1 MASSCWRWMV
11 ATMSRICRPR
21 AAGQRG
27 DQRAVAEHD
36 DVVGRLGH
44 HQVVLGADHGG
55 ALAAQHPAAQHAHRV
70 DRGGPVEGGCRRRA
84 PVDDERL
91 VVVVAHPEPADVA
104 HLALVGGR
112 VLVAE
117 VEPAEDQALVLLVDH
132 RAAPGGGVDQ
142 GVALEEP
149 GHLLVAHVARAGG
162 AAARHPV
169 GLDVGGAAAGLL
181 ELGVD
186 PVDVVLLQRQLAGD
200 VGGGLGQARVR
211 GGHGA
216 GLLGAA
222 AEVTE
227 LTSLIPCTRRLTHGP
242 RTPARM
248 PGRAV
253 PLARA
258 RR

>member
-1 MASSCWRWMV
+1 MPGPPVISVTPRGRGPDRLVLV
-11 ATMSRICRPR
+11 ALDGGDDVAHLPAA
-21 AAGQRG
+21 AAGQGG
-27 DQRAVAEHD
+27 DQGAVAEHD

-44 HQVVLGADHGG
+44 HQVVLGADDGG

-70 DRGGPVEGGCRRRA
+70 DRGGAVEGGGRGRA

-112 VLVAE
+112 LLVAE

-132 RAAPGGGVDQ
+132 RAAPGGGVDE

-149 GHLLVAHVARAGG
+149 GHLLVADVTGAGG

-169 GLDVGGAAAGLL
+169 GLDVGGATAGLL

-186 PVDVVLLQRQLAGD
+186 PVDVGLLERQLAGD
-200 VGGGLGQARVR
+200 VG
-211 GGHGA
+211 
-216 GLLGAA
+216 
-222 AEVTE
+222 
-227 LTSLIPCTRRLTHGP
+227 
-242 RTPARM
+242 
-248 PGRAV
+248 
-253 PLARA
+253 
-258 RR
+258 